1 MLKDVAVEDNC
12 IASSANNRNEDFD
25 EREKEGKRRK
35 KTIRKLKIKPES
47 RKQRQRNKKV
57 KNTITS
63 SLTKILNKY
72 KDKWTTIGQ
81 QIKKSK
87 EKQ

>member
-1 MLKDVAVEDNC
+1 MKILT
-12 IASSANNRNEDFD
+12 
-25 EREKEGKRRK
+25 KERK
-35 KTIRKLKIKPES
+35 KKTEEKRPYTKLKIKPES

-57 KNTITS
+57 KNIITN

-81 QIKKSK
+81 QEKSK
-87 EKQ
+87 EKL